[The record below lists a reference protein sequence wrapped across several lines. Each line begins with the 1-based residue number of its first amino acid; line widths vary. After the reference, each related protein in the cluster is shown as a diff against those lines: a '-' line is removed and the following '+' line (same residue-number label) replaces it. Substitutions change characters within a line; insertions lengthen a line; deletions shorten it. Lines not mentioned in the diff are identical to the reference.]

1 MYTIY
6 TKSSCTYCVKV
17 KDLLKE
23 KGLSYSEINC
33 DSDLENP
40 EKKEIFLK
48 LIKEMTNKEYKTFPM
63 VFRDDIF
70 IGGFTQTIELILKEE
85 DEQKEKDKQDAFD

>member
-17 KDLLKE
+17 KELLKE

-33 DSDLENP
+33 DSDLETP
-40 EKKEIFLK
+40 EKKDTFLK
-48 LIKEMTNKEYKTFPM
+48 LIKEITNKEYKTFPM
-63 VFRDDIF
+63 IFRDDVF
-70 IGGFTQTIELILKEE
+70 IGGFKETIELILKEE
-85 DEQKEKDKQDAFD
+85 EEKEKQDAFD

>member
-6 TKSSCTYCVKV
+6 TKSSCEYCVKV

-23 KGLSYSEINC
+23 KGFSYSEINC
-33 DSDLENP
+33 DSDLETP
-40 EKKEIFLK
+40 EKKETFLNM
-48 LIKEMTNKEYKTFPM
+48 IKEITHVNYKTFPM

-70 IGGFTQTIELILKEE
+70 VGGFKQTIELILKEE
-85 DEQKEKDKQDAFD
+85 EEKEKQDAFN

>member
-23 KGLSYSEINC
+23 KGYSYSEINC
-33 DSDLENP
+33 DSDLETP
-40 EKKEIFLK
+40 EKKEAFLK
-48 LIKEMTNKEYKTFPM
+48 MIKEMTNMDYKTFPM
-63 VFRDDIF
+63 IFRDDVF

-85 DEQKEKDKQDAFD
+85 DEQKEKEKDSAFD